1 MRVVFL
7 PMWVSLEGLDEM
19 SGDAPKSLVIPHI
32 IPEGGM
38 CYDPEGGAFCVVLVV
53 GGKRVGLVCNV
64 DVVHG

>member
-19 SGDAPKSLVIPHI
+19 SGDAPKSLVIPHV
-32 IPEGGM
+32 IPEGWM
-38 CYDPEGGAFCVVLVV
+38 CYDPKVGAISVVLVV
-53 GGKRVGLVCNV
+53 GGKWVGLVCNV